1 MLPPNPPDSIP
12 AAYLRRRRR
21 RGEPVPQ
28 RWRVYSRPEL
38 LAEGWT
44 PKRLTAAVVDGRL
57 VRARNGEY
65 LHPDADPDCVA
76 ACRTGGRL
84 TCVSELARWGV
95 FVLDATAL
103 HVCHERGD
111 SRHRPLPREIRRH
124 RRRRAR
130 RPRED
135 ASVDLIEAFAD
146 AVRCQPPR
154 AAIATLDSGL
164 HLGLIDRRDLD
175 RIFAQLPA
183 RSAALRRQ
191 LDARA
196 ESGSESLVRLILRAI
211 GCEFEAQ
218 VRIDSVGRVDFVV
231 EGRLIVECDSEGFH
245 GSWDERRRDL
255 RRDQAAAALGYA
267 TYRPIAEDIFW
278 HPDRVIAALRG
289 LIGLLRAAAR

>member
-1 MLPPNPPDSIP
+1 MLPPDSPAPIP

-21 RGEPVPQ
+21 RGEAVPQ
-28 RWRVYSRPEL
+28 RWRVYSRVEL
-38 LAEGWT
+38 LAGGWT
-44 PKRLTAAVVDGRL
+44 PKKLTVAVADGRL

-111 SRHRPLPREIRRH
+111 SRHRPLPREVRRH
-124 RRRRAR
+124 RTRHAR

-135 ASVDLIEAFAD
+135 ASVDLVEAFAD
-146 AVRCQPPR
+146 AVRCQRPR

-175 RIFAQLPA
+175 RIFALLPP
-183 RSAALRRQ
+183 RFVALRRL

-196 ESGSESLVRLILRAI
+196 ESGSESPVRLILRTI
-211 GCEFEAQ
+211 GCEFEVQ

-231 EGRLIVECDSEGFH
+231 AGRLIVECDSRGFH
-245 GSWDERRRDL
+245 GSWADRRRDL

-278 HPDRVIAALRG
+278 HPDRVVAAIRG
-289 LIGLLRAAAR
+289 LLDLLLPEPR